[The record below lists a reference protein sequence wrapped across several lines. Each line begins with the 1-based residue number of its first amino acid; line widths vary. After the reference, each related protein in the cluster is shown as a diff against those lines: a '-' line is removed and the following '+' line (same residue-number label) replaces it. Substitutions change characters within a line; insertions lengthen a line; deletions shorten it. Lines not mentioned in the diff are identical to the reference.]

1 MVPQRDAQALAEK
14 LEVLIV
20 NPLLRK
26 EMGFAGRK
34 LYEEKFTIEIF
45 EKRLLEIFRNLDLI
59 LFFNKLSELS
69 LVNPINPILLNGL
82 LFLKKNLLIKVLA

>member
-1 MVPQRDAQALAEK
+1 MQFSLQIISTFEGGIPDVVKDGINGFLVPQRDAQALADK

-45 EKRLLEIFRNLDLI
+45 EKRLLEIFRNLD
-59 LFFNKLSELS
+59 
-69 LVNPINPILLNGL
+69 
-82 LFLKKNLLIKVLA
+82 

>member
-1 MVPQRDAQALAEK
+1 MQFSLPIISTFEGGIPDVVKDGINGFLVPQRDAQALADK

-45 EKRLLEIFRNLDLI
+45 EKRLLEIFRNLD
-59 LFFNKLSELS
+59 
-69 LVNPINPILLNGL
+69 
-82 LFLKKNLLIKVLA
+82 

>member
-1 MVPQRDAQALAEK
+1 MQFSLPIISTFEGGIPDVVKDGINGFLVPQRDAQALADK

-34 LYEEKFTIEIF
+34 LYEEKVTIEIF
-45 EKRLLEIFRNLDLI
+45 EKRLLEIFRNLD
-59 LFFNKLSELS
+59 
-69 LVNPINPILLNGL
+69 
-82 LFLKKNLLIKVLA
+82 